1 MHSNRAF
8 IGLVYVLEIL
18 QQCSD
23 MSVGPGVML
32 DASLSLVSVKKINK
46 KYVKYTYNNNIC
58 GFQAPPE
65 GKQCNCMR

>member
-1 MHSNRAF
+1 MHSNHAF

-46 KYVKYTYNNNIC
+46 KYVKYTYNNNIRS
-58 GFQAPPE
+58 FQAPPE

>member
-32 DASLSLVSVKKINK
+32 DASLSLVSVK
-46 KYVKYTYNNNIC
+46 
-58 GFQAPPE
+58 
-65 GKQCNCMR
+65 